1 MANPPAYDF
10 ICNGTNMT
18 ANLLS
23 PPMVEPVS
31 LADIKAFLKLD
42 SDAEDDLLRAFISS
56 ARVHLEHLTGRQFIT
71 QTWRVLLDGDLGRRI
86 SLPIQPVSNIVS
98 AAILSEDGDLLS
110 LATES
115 FALYQSHN
123 PALIVNPGGMLL
135 TAGQRLQLDLETG
148 YGPSDE
154 DVPMPL
160 KQALKMIV
168 AEWYERRLIADPT
181 QLPTL
186 AKALQP
192 LVNPYKTIR
201 L

>member
-1 MANPPAYDF
+1 
-10 ICNGTNMT
+10 
-18 ANLLS
+18 
-23 PPMVEPVS
+23 
-31 LADIKAFLKLD
+31 
-42 SDAEDDLLRAFISS
+42 
-56 ARVHLEHLTGRQFIT
+56 
-71 QTWRVLLDGDLGRRI
+71 
-86 SLPIQPVSNIVS
+86 
-98 AAILSEDGDLLS
+98 
-110 LATES
+110 
-115 FALYQSHN
+115 
-123 PALIVNPGGMLL
+123 MLL
-135 TAGQRLQLDLETG
+135 TAGQRLQLDLEAG
-148 YGPSDE
+148 YGPSDV

>member
-1 MANPPAYDF
+1 
-10 ICNGTNMT
+10 MT

-86 SLPIQPVSNIVS
+86 SLPLQPVSNIVS

-123 PALIVNPGGMLL
+123 PALIVNSGGMLL